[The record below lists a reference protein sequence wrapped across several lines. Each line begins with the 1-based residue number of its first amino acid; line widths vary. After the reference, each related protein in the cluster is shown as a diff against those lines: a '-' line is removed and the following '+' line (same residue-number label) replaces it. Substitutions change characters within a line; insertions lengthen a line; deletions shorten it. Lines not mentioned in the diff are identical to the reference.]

1 MLMRAGVIGLSV
13 MLAGCGTSQPAAA
26 PRAMAVLHGSVRRYQ
41 QIVAARNMSA
51 MRRR

>member
-1 MLMRAGVIGLSV
+1 MLMRAGVMGLPV

-26 PRAMAVLHGSVRRYQ
+26 PHAMAVLYGSARRYQ